1 MHAHTR
7 ACAHVCAHSITVL
20 FLSQLRIAY
29 DQLEEIQHQSLSTPK
44 IKSEKWLDFCL
55 RNMEPIP
62 DTNTLAD
69 VPKRCFWLIGRQRGS
84 SVLPCPW
91 LPIAGMLL
99 SCRGEAG
106 GDRDIPAPAPTPSFC
121 CCIFMS
127 YMTYIQTGS
136 H

>member
-1 MHAHTR
+1 MHAHTW
-7 ACAHVCAHSITVL
+7 ACAHVHAHSITAL

-55 RNMEPIP
+55 RNMGPIP

-69 VPKRCFWLIGRQRGS
+69 VLKRCFWLIGRRRS
-84 SVLPCPW
+84 PSLLPHPR
-91 LPIAGMLL
+91 LPVAGTLL

-106 GDRDIPAPAPTPSFC
+106 GDRDIPAPAPTPFC